1 MKRRNDE
8 GVADVR
14 PLVIKAGGTTIEDA
28 ATAPALYGALVE
40 LSRRPGGV
48 VFVHG
53 GGRAV
58 DRHLERLGMTSE
70 RREGIRITPPEQ
82 VEEIA
87 AVLAGSFNKRVVA
100 GLNMAGARAV
110 GLCLGDGRAIAT
122 RKTRKYAFDAGR
134 VGEVESEEER
144 RSEKREASRESPP
157 PSPSRWEG
165 ADEGNLLT
173 LLVANGFLPVVSSIG
188 IDAGDGGFLNVN
200 ADDAAAGIA
209 QVLGARALVL
219 LTDVPGILDG
229 AKQLVGELTARG
241 IEEMIER
248 GEIKGGMIV
257 KARAAAEVAQGSGVP
272 VVIMAGNDVVAL
284 GKLGR
289 GEMVGTRIV
298 G

>member
-122 RKTRKYAFDAGR
+122 RKRGSTRLMQGGWGKWKAKKRGEARREKRAEKAHPRPPPAGR
-134 VGEVESEEER
+134 GLTKGTSS
-144 RSEKREASRESPP
+144 RSSWRTGFY
-157 PSPSRWEG
+157 PSSVRSG
-165 ADEGNLLT
+165 STRAT
-173 LLVANGFLPVVSSIG
+173 
-188 IDAGDGGFLNVN
+188 AG
-200 ADDAAAGIA
+200 
-209 QVLGARALVL
+209 
-219 LTDVPGILDG
+219 
-229 AKQLVGELTARG
+229 
-241 IEEMIER
+241 
-248 GEIKGGMIV
+248 
-257 KARAAAEVAQGSGVP
+257 S
-272 VVIMAGNDVVAL
+272 
-284 GKLGR
+284 
-289 GEMVGTRIV
+289 
-298 G
+298 